1 MAERN
6 DIQMQI
12 VALSQHLERLM
23 KQQQDEFHDRLDQLE
38 NRTPPRGGGG
48 GPQRNEGRIEGVRLN
63 VTPFKGRSDPEAYLE
78 WELKIEHVF
87 SCNNYSEEQKVRLA
101 ATEFSDYALIW
112 WNKLQ
117 RQRIRDEEPLVD
129 TLDEMKR
136 VKRKW
141 YVPSSFHRDLKLKL
155 QRHSQGSKGVDEYY
169 KEMEILIIQAKIEED
184 PEVTMARFLNGLNH
198 DIRDVIELQE
208 FVEMK
213 DLLHKAIQVEQQ
225 IKRKSTTRKSS
236 TNFNSSNYRDKVKKE
251 GVTSSSNSV
260 LSNERKIVQKKVEHP
275 PKRTREVKGFKCL
288 GMGHYAYECPTKKT
302 VLLKENWEYT
312 SDSDDNDG
320 EVEESDGELKA
331 NVGELYMIRRIMG
344 SQVKDEDASQREN
357 NFHTR
362 CSVNGNVCL
371 VIINGGSCT
380 NVVSSRLVSKMNT
393 KPHPR
398 PYKLQWLSEGE
409 EVQVKKQ
416 AKVSFSIGKYQDK
429 ILCDVVPME
438 ASHILL
444 GRPWRYDIK
453 AIHDGFTNKISF
465 MYQDKKWSSNPYL
478 LKRCVRIK

>member
-1 MAERN
+1 
-6 DIQMQI
+6 
-12 VALSQHLERLM
+12 
-23 KQQQDEFHDRLDQLE
+23 
-38 NRTPPRGGGG
+38 
-48 GPQRNEGRIEGVRLN
+48 
-63 VTPFKGRSDPEAYLE
+63 
-78 WELKIEHVF
+78 
-87 SCNNYSEEQKVRLA
+87 
-101 ATEFSDYALIW
+101 
-112 WNKLQ
+112 
-117 RQRIRDEEPLVD
+117 
-129 TLDEMKR
+129 
-136 VKRKW
+136 
-141 YVPSSFHRDLKLKL
+141 
-155 QRHSQGSKGVDEYY
+155 
-169 KEMEILIIQAKIEED
+169 
-184 PEVTMARFLNGLNH
+184 
-198 DIRDVIELQE
+198 
-208 FVEMK
+208 
-213 DLLHKAIQVEQQ
+213 
-225 IKRKSTTRKSS
+225 
-236 TNFNSSNYRDKVKKE
+236 
-251 GVTSSSNSV
+251 
-260 LSNERKIVQKKVEHP
+260 
-275 PKRTREVKGFKCL
+275 
-288 GMGHYAYECPTKKT
+288 MGHYAYECPTKKT
-302 VLLKENWEYT
+302 VLLKDNGEYT

-331 NVGELYMIRRIMG
+331 NVGELYMMRRIMG